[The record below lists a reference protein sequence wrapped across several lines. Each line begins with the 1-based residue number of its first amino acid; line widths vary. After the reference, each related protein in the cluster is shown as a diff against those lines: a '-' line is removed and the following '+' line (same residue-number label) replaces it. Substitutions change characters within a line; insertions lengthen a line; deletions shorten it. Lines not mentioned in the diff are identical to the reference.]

1 MFGPREGK
9 YVKEGKDAGGCKE
22 ASMDEEGEAELAQW
36 LGPKSD
42 WSDGQWEL
50 YRELPWL
57 GRRFLDAMRL
67 FPSVGRWIVN
77 ATAERAEARK
87 SDRDRG

>member
-1 MFGPREGK
+1 
-9 YVKEGKDAGGCKE
+9 
-22 ASMDEEGEAELAQW
+22 MDEEGEAELAQW

-50 YRELPWL
+50 YRELPWI

-67 FPSVGRWIVN
+67 FPWVGRWIVN

-87 SDRDRG
+87 SNRDRG